1 MNYFQI
7 LISREFRRFVYFGLS
22 VFISVLLGGYLL
34 SQIDVKALSKTFR
47 NLHLPSLSIYIS
59 MAFLGVIS
67 RTYRYHLLISSN
79 KIRFYHLMFVTLV
92 RNLFVDLLPAKL
104 GSLSYVYLINRR
116 FGFPLEIAASSFLL
130 AFIFDVIVL
139 FPIFFIAL
147 ALAGSDSTIFLSAP
161 FIIFSIFIFLSLMT
175 VLLWL
180 HRIIRFAVKS
190 IDNIFHVRDRK
201 HLKIK
206 LLMEKINLIADDIEA
221 LQTRKVKYIK
231 IIISSFFVRIF
242 KYGSLY
248 FLLHSVLTHLNY
260 SFADLNFWKV
270 FIGILGAEFSALL
283 PLQGIAGIGTWE
295 SAWALTF
302 KLLGHLDPQIAI
314 VSGFGVH
321 LITQLFEYSLGIIS
335 IVVLY
340 LPFTKTG
347 SLRTN
352 WR

>member
-1 MNYFQI
+1 MN
-7 LISREFRRFVYFGLS
+7 RRFVYFGLS

-34 SQIDVKALSKTFR
+34 SQIDAKTLSKTFR
-47 NLHLPSLSIYIS
+47 NLHLPSLSIYLS

-79 KIRFYHLMFVTLV
+79 KIRFYHLMLVTLI

-116 FGFPLEIAASSFLL
+116 FGFPFEIAASSFLL
-130 AFIFDVIVL
+130 AFIFDLIVL
-139 FPIFFIAL
+139 LPIFFVAL
-147 ALAGSDSTIFLSAP
+147 ALGGNDSTVFLSAS
-161 FIIFSIFIFLSLMT
+161 FIVFSIVIFLSLAA

-190 IDNIFHVRDRK
+190 IDNLFHVRNRN
-201 HLKIK
+201 HLKINIM
-206 LLMEKINLIADDIEA
+206 MEKIDLITDDIEA
-221 LQTRKVKYIK
+221 LQAQKGKYIK
-231 IIISSFFVRIF
+231 IIISSFFVRMF

-248 FLLHSVLTHLNY
+248 FLLHSVLAHLNY

-295 SAWALTF
+295 SAWTLTF
-302 KLLGHLDPQIAI
+302 NLLGHLDSQIAI
-314 VSGFGVH
+314 ISGFSVH

-335 IVVLY
+335 IIVLY
-340 LPFTKTG
+340 LPSNKG
-347 SLRTN
+347 VN
-352 WR
+352 A